1 MTRKTARVEVG
12 EGTDGERGD
21 EFKGG
26 RNGED
31 ATAERGDVA
40 KRAGGKAVAAESA
53 WGRLAVTHAAA
64 AANDDE
70 LLALLCNKRRRV
82 GPSGRR
88 GAVRRGGTEV
98 ARGGVPSRA
107 IDHRHHEAL
116 SSPGP
121 HAAAA
126 EGRQR
131 DGRGTVERR
140 QRDGRVVRHVTNCP
154 VRPLKNLGFRA
165 GAHQPRRAEP
175 SGTSNPLAVHMTGT
189 NPSPFKVPPHA
200 VSRTLGWK
208 ETKGKSLAAA
218 ARRDKAA
225 A

>member
-1 MTRKTARVEVG
+1 MQIDENSTEEDSGRAMTEETWLRTDDSFSVRAIVARKPPPDGGGCPPPPHRSRLNRR
-12 EGTDGERGD
+12 EGDCECRHAP
-21 EFKGG
+21 F
-26 RNGED
+26 
-31 ATAERGDVA
+31 
-40 KRAGGKAVAAESA
+40 AVAAESA

-82 GPSGRR
+82 GPSGRW

-154 VRPLKNLGFRA
+154 VRPLKNLGESLTPERSGEKPA
-165 GAHQPRRAEP
+165 TSVCCATERRKLRER
-175 SGTSNPLAVHMTGT
+175 L
-189 NPSPFKVPPHA
+189 
-200 VSRTLGWK
+200 
-208 ETKGKSLAAA
+208 
-218 ARRDKAA
+218 
-225 A
+225 